1 MQAIR
6 EFLDMGGY
14 AAYVWPSFIACA
26 VLMIGLA
33 GSSRWRQR
41 RTARRLGEVERL
53 VQGEEKDE
61 MS

>member
-1 MQAIR
+1 
-6 EFLDMGGY
+6 MGGY